1 MSFALIP
8 GLTTAG
14 PMELIIVLVVILL
27 LFGAKRIPEL
37 ARGLGSGVR
46 EFKAGTKEGQLEDKK
61 DKEKT
66 DEEGAAA
73 EGATAEGAS
82 TDGVTTEARADEA
95 KLDDDDV
102 TVEAEKAE
110 QKRS

>member
-8 GLTTAG
+8 GIPTLG
-14 PMELIIVLVVILL
+14 PTELIIALVVILL

-61 DKEKT
+61 KEEKEKA
-66 DEEGAAA
+66 DEQP
-73 EGATAEGAS
+73 AS
-82 TDGVTTEARADEA
+82 EVRADETT
-95 KLDDDDV
+95 LEDDDA
-102 TVEAEKAE
+102 TVQAEKAE

>member
-8 GLTTAG
+8 GIPTLG
-14 PMELIIVLVVILL
+14 PTELIIALVVILL

-61 DKEKT
+61 KEEKEKA
-66 DEEGAAA
+66 DEQP
-73 EGATAEGAS
+73 AS
-82 TDGVTTEARADEA
+82 EVRADETT
-95 KLDDDDV
+95 LEDDAT
-102 TVEAEKAE
+102 TVQAEKAE

>member
-8 GLTTAG
+8 GLPTAG

-61 DKEKT
+61 DKEKAEE
-66 DEEGAAA
+66 EEGVTSEVKA
-73 EGATAEGAS
+73 ENETKLEDE
-82 TDGVTTEARADEA
+82 TKLEEDTTI
-95 KLDDDDV
+95 
-102 TVEAEKAE
+102 EAEKAE

>member
-8 GLTTAG
+8 GLPTAG

-46 EFKAGTKEGQLEDKK
+46 EFKKGTQEGEIENQKKKEEAKKDEEQLEAGKSEHD
-61 DKEKT
+61 
-66 DEEGAAA
+66 DEPDLESD
-73 EGATAEGAS
+73 AS
-82 TDGVTTEARADEA
+82 
-95 KLDDDDV
+95 
-102 TVEAEKAE
+102 VEAEKAE
-110 QKRS
+110 QKQS

>member
-1 MSFALIP
+1 MSSFALIP
-8 GLTTAG
+8 GIPTLG
-14 PMELIIVLVVILL
+14 PMELIIALVVILL

-61 DKEKT
+61 NKEKT
-66 DEEGAAA
+66 DEE
-73 EGATAEGAS
+73 
-82 TDGVTTEARADEA
+82 GVTTEARADEA
-95 KLDDDDV
+95 KLEDDNV
-102 TVEAEKAE
+102 TVEAE

>member
-1 MSFALIP
+1 MTIALIP
-8 GLTTAG
+8 GLGTIGA
-14 PMELIIVLVVILL
+14 PELIIALVVILL

-61 DKEKT
+61 DKEKA
-66 DEEGAAA
+66 DETE
-73 EGATAEGAS
+73 
-82 TDGVTTEARADEA
+82 GVTSEVKAEDET
-95 KLDDDDV
+95 KLEDDT

>member
-1 MSFALIP
+1 MSLALIP
-8 GLTTAG
+8 GLGTIGA
-14 PMELIIVLVVILL
+14 PELIIALVVILL

-46 EFKAGTKEGQLEDKK
+46 EFKAGTKEGQLEGKK
-61 DKEKT
+61 GKEAK
-66 DEEGAAA
+66 DEE
-73 EGATAEGAS
+73 
-82 TDGVTTEARADEA
+82 GVTTEARADEA

>member
-8 GLTTAG
+8 GLPTAG

-61 DKEKT
+61 DEEKA
-66 DEEGAAA
+66 DEEK
-73 EGATAEGAS
+73 
-82 TDGVTTEARADEA
+82 GVTTEVKAEDET
-95 KLDDDDV
+95 KLEDDA

-110 QKRS
+110 QKRG